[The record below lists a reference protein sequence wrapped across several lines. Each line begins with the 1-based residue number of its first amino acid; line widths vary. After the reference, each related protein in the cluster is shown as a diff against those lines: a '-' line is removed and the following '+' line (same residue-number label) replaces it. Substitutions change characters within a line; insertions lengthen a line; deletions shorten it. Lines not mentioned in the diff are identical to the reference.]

1 MTKTQARHYFIARA
15 KDVQRIME
23 DGSPWGFLCA
33 AAFLDVLAKLVAGRD
48 LKRPG
53 YKNFVRNFLS
63 ETNPR
68 YQTFTYMN
76 GRQDL
81 PDQIYHVFRCGII
94 HSFSLVPDQQ
104 TLQNSGRVRSIVLC
118 HKKESR
124 KKRLPH
130 LSNYSSGVTRD
141 AVVFVAE
148 DFSRDLRK
156 VVSLIFSQH
165 GKQIEPSINR
175 NIRDW
180 LSKYP
185 PISGGF

>member
-15 KDVQRIME
+15 KDVQKIMK

-48 LKRPG
+48 LKKTG
-53 YKNFVRNFLS
+53 YKSFVRDFLS
-63 ETNPR
+63 KIDPR
-68 YQTFTYMN
+68 YQTFTYIN
-76 GRQDL
+76 GKHDL

-104 TLQNSGRVRSIVLC
+104 AIQNGGRVRSIALC

-130 LSNYSSGVTRD
+130 LSNYSSGATRD
-141 AVVFVAE
+141 AAVFVAE

-156 VVSLIFSQH
+156 VVSLIFSQDA
-165 GKQIEPSINR
+165 KQIEPSINR
-175 NIRDW
+175 NIRGW
-180 LSKYP
+180 LCQHP